1 LFDCFWQSAHLAVSL
16 AHSFFAASHWSF
28 VHFSTCVGIEAFD
41 ESVADVAGDGLV
53 AGGDA
58 EVCAIAALDRT
69 AARNAAVRQKLIR
82 DIGVSFWKIKNHG
95 SFEKAL
101 FYFIKSLNP
110 PAEIRV
116 DLRQEPQE
124 RNRSCLCR
132 GPPWHSTAAV

>member
-1 LFDCFWQSAHLAVSL
+1 LVVSL

-41 ESVADVAGDGLV
+41 EPVEDVAGDGLV

-82 DIGVSFWKIKNHG
+82 DIRVSSFWDSNAG
-95 SFEKAL
+95 WRVEKM
-101 FYFIKSLNP
+101 
-110 PAEIRV
+110 
-116 DLRQEPQE
+116 LRQ
-124 RNRSCLCR
+124 LIK
-132 GPPWHSTAAV
+132 